1 MAQVRIRKRG
11 KTFSYIFEAGKVD
24 GKRKVIEKGGYQ
36 TKSAAYKAGVAAYSD
51 FLHGNIGITSESITL
66 KDFMTHWLNNVVAL
80 NVKPNSMQ
88 IYQSYLNVRILPYLG
103 SEPVQSLTPA
113 MLDKWIRNLHQEG
126 LSRNTLISIRIFLHS
141 ALSYAVYP
149 SQLISSNP
157 ADYIKIPRN
166 APKTVIK
173 RTIITPEQ
181 FNALIAKYPFGSPCY
196 IPFLLLYHTGMR
208 LGEVL
213 GLTWHDIDFNAKRI
227 NLNQQIVY
235 LKRRGYFFSP
245 LKTESSKRY
254 ILIDDYLIGELRR
267 WQAQQADFERQQGDT
282 YIYNYREEDGH
293 IIRQSK
299 CLPCTLDKAALVC
312 TRDDGHLVIKAVVVN
327 ALRREQLNAHSFRH
341 THATMLIE
349 SGANAK
355 GVAGRLGHANIQ
367 ITQNLYSHNTFKLQQ
382 DTLAIFDK
390 NLQTNL

>member
-1 MAQVRIRKRG
+1 MAQVRVRKRG
-11 KTFSYIFEAGKVD
+11 KTFSYIFEAGKLD
-24 GKRKVIEKGGYQ
+24 GKRKVVEKGGYQ
-36 TKSAAYKAGVAAYSD
+36 TKGEAYKAGVEAYND

-66 KDFMTHWLNNVVAL
+66 KDFMTNWLNNVVVL

-103 SEPVQSLTPA
+103 NEAVQNLTPA
-113 MLDKWIRNLHQEG
+113 LLDKWIRKLHQED

-149 SQLISSNP
+149 AQLINSNP

-166 APKTVIK
+166 APKAVIK
-173 RTIITPEQ
+173 RTIITSEQ
-181 FNALIAKYPFGSPCY
+181 FNALISKYPFGSPYY

-213 GLTWHDIDFNAKRI
+213 GLTWDDIDFEAKTI

-254 ILIDDYLIGELRR
+254 ILIDDYLIDNLRR
-267 WQAQQADFERQQGDT
+267 WQAQQVANEHQQGDT
-282 YIYNYREEDGH
+282 YIYNYREGDGH

-299 CLPCTLDKAALVC
+299 CLPCTADKASLVC
-312 TRDDGHLVIKAVVVN
+312 TREDGHLVIKAVVVN
-327 ALRREQLNAHSFRH
+327 ALRRENLNAHSFRH

-367 ITQNLYSHNTFKLQQ
+367 ITQNLYSHNTLKLQQ

-390 NLQTNL
+390 NLQTNV